1 MTKNEIIAKTLKQ
14 IDNRLF
20 QYEVPYS
27 QDSDWEEIIIA
38 ALQNRLPETN
48 IRTCEDVSHLKV
60 ECCEICHELYPH
72 YEMSLI
78 DIQDGS
84 KAWVC
89 EPVKG
94 AIYSDSLRQAEQR

>member
-1 MTKNEIIAKTLKQ
+1 MRKNEIIAKTLKQ
-14 IDNRLF
+14 IDTCLF

-27 QDSDWEEIIIA
+27 QDSDWEDHFA
-38 ALQNRLPETN
+38 GLQNRLPETN
-48 IRTCEDVSHLKV
+48 IWTWEDFLHLKV
-60 ECCEICHELYPH
+60 ECCEICDELYPH
-72 YEMSLI
+72 YEISWI
-78 DIQDGS
+78 DTQYGS